1 MELEYLS
8 TGWKKEDTKMIK
20 INYRKDLT
28 TENDEQVRVATYNND
43 NDIYIRLI
51 DNDSDCAIVQLTLK
65 EAQRVKRYLEDAIT
79 TNIINWE
86 DEL

>member
-8 TGWKKEDTKMIK
+8 TGWKKEDTKMDK
-20 INYRKDLT
+20 LNYRKDLL

-43 NDIYIRLI
+43 NDIYLRLI
-51 DNDSDCAIVQLTLK
+51 DNDSDCAIVTLTLK
-65 EAQRVKRYLEDAIT
+65 EAQIMKRCLEDAIT

-86 DEL
+86 EE

>member
-1 MELEYLS
+1 
-8 TGWKKEDTKMIK
+8 MIK

-43 NDIYIRLI
+43 NDIYLRLI

-65 EAQRVKRYLEDAIT
+65 EAQRLKRYLEDAIT

-86 DEL
+86 EE

>member
-43 NDIYIRLI
+43 NDIYLRLI

-86 DEL
+86 EE

>member
-8 TGWKKEDTKMIK
+8 TGWKKEDIKMIK

-43 NDIYIRLI
+43 NDIYLRLL
-51 DNDSDCAIVQLTLK
+51 DNDADCAIVQLTLK

-86 DEL
+86 EE

>member
-1 MELEYLS
+1 MEKLNY
-8 TGWKKEDTKMIK
+8 TKELI
-20 INYRKDLT
+20 
-28 TENDEQVRVATYNND
+28 TETDEQVCVGTYDND

-51 DNDSDCAIVQLTLK
+51 DDEDECAIVTLTLQ

-86 DEL
+86 EE